1 MAEAVTGHTVKRGAV
16 TVVLWTDAAHIAPGE
31 WLEDVGDT
39 RVNVTTVGLLVRA
52 TKKHV
57 VVAHTLD
64 ESGNVTGVFSIPRGV
79 IRKVT
84 QLTK

>member
-1 MAEAVTGHTVKRGAV
+1 MVASVAALKRGAV
-16 TVVLWTDAAHIAPGE
+16 TVVHWSDAAHIGPGE
-31 WLEDVGDT
+31 WLEAVPDT
-39 RVNVTTVGLLVRA
+39 RVHVTTVGLLVRA

-64 ESGNVTGVFSIPRGV
+64 ESGNVTGVFSIPRTA

-84 QLTK
+84 QLTH